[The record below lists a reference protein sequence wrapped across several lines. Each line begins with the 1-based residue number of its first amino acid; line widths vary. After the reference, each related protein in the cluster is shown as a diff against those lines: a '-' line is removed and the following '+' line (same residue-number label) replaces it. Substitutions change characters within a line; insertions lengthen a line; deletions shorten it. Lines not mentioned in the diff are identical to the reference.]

1 MPKINKFKSDRR
13 ARRVKEDEH
22 TKMYIIENNQ
32 TRTVVDM
39 GGDSLIMG
47 LEFTNLYNVQEKGE
61 LEVFVEILKLLEK
74 RNDVKSVEIIIAE
87 LQEGKK
93 GKRFSRLSDGI
104 TKRRYAI
111 GKIVIM
117 DGREYSL
124 IEIERE
130 TRSLSMLIL
139 KVNTYVNWNWVYSK
153 VLIGLI
159 NESDRWSNE
168 SINAIHNFEIL
179 TCRIKHQLKLNYGR
193 IITLIE
199 NFSII

>member
-1 MPKINKFKSDRR
+1 MNKNLNEDRELYSYTDGYAETSEGINTFLISHKYETMPKINKFKSDRR
-13 ARRVKEDEH
+13 ARRIKEDEH

-39 GGDSLIMG
+39 GGESLIMG
-47 LEFTNLYNVQEKGE
+47 LEFTNLYNVQQKGE
-61 LEVFVEILKLLEK
+61 LEEFVEILKLLEK
-74 RNDVKSVEIIIAE
+74 RNDVKSVEIIIGE
-87 LQEGKK
+87 LPEGRK
-93 GKRFSRLSDGI
+93 GKRFAKLDDGI
-104 TKRRYAI
+104 TKRKYGI

-159 NESDRWSNE
+159 NES
-168 SINAIHNFEIL
+168 
-179 TCRIKHQLKLNYGR
+179 GR
-193 IITLIE
+193 
-199 NFSII
+199 

>member
-1 MPKINKFKSDRR
+1 
-13 ARRVKEDEH
+13 
-22 TKMYIIENNQ
+22 
-32 TRTVVDM
+32 
-39 GGDSLIMG
+39 MG

-61 LEVFVEILKLLEK
+61 LEEFVEILKLLEK
-74 RNDVKSVEIIIAE
+74 RNDVKSVEIIIGE
-87 LQEGKK
+87 LPEGRK
-93 GKRFSRLSDGI
+93 GKRFVKLNDEV
-104 TKRRYAI
+104 TKRKYAI
-111 GKIVIM
+111 GKIAIM

-159 NESDRWSNE
+159 NESGRWSNE

-179 TCRIKHQLKLNYGR
+179 TYGIKHGLKLNYKI
-193 IITLIE
+193 IITLMG
-199 NFSII
+199 NFYII

>member
-1 MPKINKFKSDRR
+1 
-13 ARRVKEDEH
+13 
-22 TKMYIIENNQ
+22 
-32 TRTVVDM
+32 
-39 GGDSLIMG
+39 MG
-47 LEFTNLYNVQEKGE
+47 LEFTNLYNVQERGE
-61 LEVFVEILKLLEK
+61 LEEFVEILKLLEK
-74 RNDVKSVEIIIAE
+74 RNDVKSVEIIVGE

-111 GKIVIM
+111 GKIAIM
-117 DGREYSL
+117 DGREYSF

-179 TCRIKHQLKLNYGR
+179 TYRIKHGLKLNYKT
-193 IITLIE
+193 IIILIE
-199 NFSII
+199 NFDII